1 MNESQRDAEAVIF
14 DLRKRVALYLQ
25 AGNTDEVNRIQ
36 QTIAHLQEVYGAIT
50 GAGRKRDN
58 DPTA

>member
-1 MNESQRDAEAVIF
+1 MNESQRNAESLIF

-36 QTIAHLQEVYGAIT
+36 QTIAHLQEVYGAVK
-50 GAGRKRDN
+50 GAGRKKDN
-58 DPTA
+58 DRTA